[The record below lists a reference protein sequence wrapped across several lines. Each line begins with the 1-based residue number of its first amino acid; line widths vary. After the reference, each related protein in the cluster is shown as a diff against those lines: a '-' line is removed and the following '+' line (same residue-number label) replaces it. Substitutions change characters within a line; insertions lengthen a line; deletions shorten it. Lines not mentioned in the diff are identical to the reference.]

1 MELLR
6 PIVLMMPVK
15 NVSSSTKEHPMS
27 TNSVY
32 IDQMKAKIDEWN
44 HEIIQ
49 LEATVGN
56 EDPDAAQVARQRI
69 DELKSQ
75 RESAEAKIK
84 ELQAAE

>member
-1 MELLR
+1 
-6 PIVLMMPVK
+6 
-15 NVSSSTKEHPMS
+15 MS